1 MRHRPADDLLRPG
14 GNASM
19 EHVHTGKRLFKM
31 TIVNHT
37 EPVAVHIMTSQYYTG
52 YHDNGLWF
60 ARGSLI
66 VSLP

>member
-1 MRHRPADDLLRPG
+1 
-14 GNASM
+14 M